1 MPVTSSQGVKSKQ
14 IQSNKAKTSN
24 YQDKTT
30 KEQKPRSNI
39 KQTSL
44 LDRLRSSL
52 QKYRLLFVGLTTVAM
67 VGLVVQYASFDL
79 QGTNQN
85 RIIRLNEGGTTKT
98 MISSANTVGAALD
111 ELKVPIA
118 EGDYISPSPYTEIQ
132 PGVTDVVI
140 HKALPVKIYDNGKFA
155 QVINTGLSQPREI
168 AASAGIVVFE
178 EDQVRLTGAEDP
190 VQDGIIGQKLDIDR
204 ADPIYLNLAGED
216 IVMRYFFDQNS
227 SSISV
232 ADLLNSNHIEL
243 EPDDQI
249 SVDPQVKIQPG
260 MKIKISRYSQDKSE
274 ELIEIDYGEEVIYE
288 HSKPVGWEE
297 TRVEGKKGKKLI
309 IYQDTILD
317 GQVTDRQVVSEEVLV
332 EPTSKVVVKG
342 TYTTYSGSVEYWRP
356 YVEQAASKY
365 GADATQ
371 LMRVM
376 YCESKGDASNYNGR
390 SSGLT
395 PDQAMA
401 ANRAIGLFQ
410 YLPSTW
416 YGNGGGDIWDG
427 QQQIEMAAR
436 MFANGQAWQ
445 WECK

>member
-1 MPVTSSQGVKSKQ
+1 M
-14 IQSNKAKTSN
+14 I
-24 YQDKTT
+24 
-30 KEQKPRSNI
+30 
-39 KQTSL
+39 
-44 LDRLRSSL
+44 
-52 QKYRLLFVGLTTVAM
+52 
-67 VGLVVQYASFDL
+67 GLVVHNTNFDL

-98 MISSANTVGAALD
+98 LISSANTVGAALD
-111 ELKVPIA
+111 ELKVPIS

-132 PGVTDVVI
+132 PGVVDVVI

-168 AASAGIVVFE
+168 AASAGISLFE
-178 EDQVRLTGAEDP
+178 EDRVNLEGVVDP
-190 VQDGIIGQKLDIDR
+190 VEDGIIGQKLDIER
-204 ADPIYLNLAGED
+204 ADPIYLNLAGSE
-216 IVMRYFFDQNS
+216 IVLRHFFEQDS
-227 SSISV
+227 EPITV
-232 ADLLNSNHIEL
+232 ADLLGTNHVEL
-243 EPDDQI
+243 EPDDQL
-249 SVDPQVKIQPG
+249 SVSTSDLITPG
-260 MKIKISRYSQDKSE
+260 MEIKISRYSEDRSE
-274 ELIEIDYGEEVIYE
+274 ELVEIDYGEEVIYE

-297 TRVEGKKGKKLI
+297 VRVEGKKGKKLI
-309 IYQDTILD
+309 TYQDTSLD
-317 GQVTDRQVVSEEVLV
+317 GELTERKLLSEEVIV
-332 EPTSKVVVKG
+332 APTSRVVVKG

-365 GADATQ
+365 GADVTQ

-395 PDQAMA
+395 PDQALA

-427 QQQIEMAAR
+427 HQQIDMAAK